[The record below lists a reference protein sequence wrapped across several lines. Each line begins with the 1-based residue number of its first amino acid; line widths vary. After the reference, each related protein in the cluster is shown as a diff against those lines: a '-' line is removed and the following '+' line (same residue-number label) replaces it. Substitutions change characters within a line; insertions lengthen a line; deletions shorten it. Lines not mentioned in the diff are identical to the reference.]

1 MSTPGWYPDPG
12 GQPGAYRYWD
22 GSGWTNQL
30 TSQPGGAAP
39 VPPSGRPGPSSGAT
53 GASGGVPTW
62 TPAPGGPGAGGS
74 AANAAAPARSNRR
87 WLIGLIA
94 VVVALVVIVVLVV
107 RGLGGVLSGVS
118 GLPGGDPSSNACP
131 QPEANSSPTPQPGDG
146 RVHSGPLSYP
156 QLPAPWGNPL
166 PNTEVPFGRD
176 VLQQFVQTEQN
187 KQDPMMSWGAAVMVG
202 ELVAGDGFFEP
213 KDGAEI
219 VLKCVTGTF
228 YGDAEVT
235 RNDKVSKAMTVDGHD
250 AWIMRSD
257 LSFSIS
263 GLDAT
268 NELLTVVIVDLE
280 NGSAGLFASS
290 VPGNAPQYDAP
301 AEQAMQGLRV
311 S

>member
-30 TSQPGGAAP
+30 TSQPAGA
-39 VPPSGRPGPSSGAT
+39 PSGPAT
-53 GASGGVPTW
+53 GDPDPTRR
-62 TPAPGGPGAGGS
+62 PAGQTWSPTTGAQAGAGPAGY
-74 AANAAAPARSNRR
+74 AAVPQRKGRG
-87 WLIGLIA
+87 WLVALIA
-94 VVVALVVIVVLVV
+94 VAVVLVV
-107 RGLGGVLSGVS
+107 VVVLVIRNFGGALVGLP
-118 GLPGGDPSSNACP
+118 GLPGGNPSSNACP
-131 QPEANSSPTPQPGDG
+131 QPEASSSPTPQPPDG

-156 QLPAPWGNPL
+156 QLPSPWEAPI
-166 PNTEVPFGRD
+166 PNSEVPFGRD
-176 VLQQFVQTEQN
+176 VLQQFVQTEQTP
-187 KQDPMMSWGAAVMVG
+187 KIRWGAAVMVG

-235 RNDKVSKAMTVDGHD
+235 RNDTVSKAMTVDGHD
-250 AWIMRSD
+250 AWIMESD
-257 LSFSIS
+257 LSFSIE
-263 GLDAT
+263 GLKAT

-290 VPGNAPQYDAP
+290 VPGNSPQYDAP
-301 AEQAMQGLRV
+301 AKQAMQGLRV
-311 S
+311 D